1 MKHLVKHLAIATLAL
16 TGLATVGSA
25 QTGLVSPA
33 ARIRQGVRDGSLT
46 RTEALR
52 LRGQNRRLRRQ
63 VARDR
68 RDGGGLRRAEAARI
82 LAQARRNSRRIAR
95 LRNNR
100 RTR

>member
-1 MKHLVKHLAIATLAL
+1 MKHLVKHIAIVTLAL
-16 TGLATVGSA
+16 AGLATVGSA
-25 QTGLVSPA
+25 QTALASPA

-46 RTEALR
+46 QTEALR

-68 RDGGGLRRAEAARI
+68 RDGDGLRRSEAARI